1 MQNNSVSRLKRALII
16 SFVLLNIYGLLCG
29 VIYFFQ
35 ENLIFLPTQ
44 LPQEHSYVMDST
56 FEELFLDTEDGARL
70 NGLHFKVENSK
81 GTILYY
87 HGNAGDLQRWG
98 EISQFFVDLQYSV
111 IVMDYRGYGKSTGKR
126 SMEALY
132 LDSELWYEYAKQH
145 YSENEIILYGRSLGT
160 TFATF
165 VASRNQ
171 PKNLLLESPFYS
183 IEEVA
188 KSKFPILPV
197 KSLLHYKFPTYQYIN
212 KVICPITI
220 YHGTDDSVIKYK
232 QGERLFESI
241 EKDAKTMISVPG
253 GGHNDL
259 VLFEE
264 YLDTIGEALETY

>member
-1 MQNNSVSRLKRALII
+1 MQNEIVSRLKRALII

-264 YLDTIGEALETY
+264 YLDTIGEALDSY